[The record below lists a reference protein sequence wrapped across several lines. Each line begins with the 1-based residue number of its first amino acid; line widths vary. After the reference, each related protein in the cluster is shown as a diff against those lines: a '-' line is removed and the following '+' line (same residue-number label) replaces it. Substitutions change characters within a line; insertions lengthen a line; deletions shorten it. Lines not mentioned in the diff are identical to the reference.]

1 MPVYNY
7 LNYDHPKLPIYL
19 HPSGSRCPGAQR
31 GSREYF
37 HFNLC
42 RSCWNRRKAV
52 TGVNGLTCHV
62 RKHRGR
68 SKAAMKPANAQNG
81 KGLSP
86 LPAPI
91 LRFSVTIRKT
101 FQNLKEPPCAATEE
115 RPSRGIRR
123 VALGRIGK
131 LVLVLVGDR
140 PDEYEYVA
148 GSSVL
153 LSNCLNA
160 GFRNDLSSHGIGG
173 RRADTSEQG
182 FHQASSPYD

>member
-1 MPVYNY
+1 
-7 LNYDHPKLPIYL
+7 
-19 HPSGSRCPGAQR
+19 
-31 GSREYF
+31 
-37 HFNLC
+37 
-42 RSCWNRRKAV
+42 
-52 TGVNGLTCHV
+52 
-62 RKHRGR
+62 
-68 SKAAMKPANAQNG
+68 MKPANAQNG

-140 PDEYEYVA
+140 PDEYEACIKLARHTIQVA
-148 GSSVL
+148 GYIVSAG
-153 LSNCLNA
+153 A
-160 GFRNDLSSHGIGG
+160 GFSHSRYDVDISGIPSHTLYKVSSMVVNE
-173 RRADTSEQG
+173 DEV
-182 FHQASSPYD
+182 

>member
-1 MPVYNY
+1 MAIPSSLFIYI
-7 LNYDHPKLPIYL
+7 HPALAGPEPNEALAILPLQPRRY
-19 HPSGSRCPGAQR
+19 
-31 GSREYF
+31 Y
-37 HFNLC
+37 
-42 RSCWNRRKAV
+42 WNRRKAV

-148 GSSVL
+148 GSVL
-153 LSNCLNA
+153 LSNCLHAQRIKSAWNWWKK
-160 GFRNDLSSHGIGG
+160 S
-173 RRADTSEQG
+173 
-182 FHQASSPYD
+182 